1 MMKMT
6 DYTLMTYITNNY
18 MTLLLLASL
27 TVLLIANRKMKV
39 DGLQY
44 IWLIMGIVFTLTL
57 CEAFEDLCDLYM
69 WNYRLL
75 CIKTALSCWLY
86 PLMAMLELYLI
97 APIKRKLLVAIPY
110 IINFVLVFL
119 DIFDAHII
127 FLFEP
132 NHSFHGGFQPM
143 IPQLTL
149 GFYIF
154 TLGIYSII
162 FISKRSFSKGWI
174 VGFMVVSSLITV
186 IGEKVGYSEHYAE
199 TAAVAEIIVYYFFLA
214 AISYTETQK
223 KLYESRIELE
233 QENIRLMTAQIQPH
247 FIFNSL
253 STLQMLCYRDGK
265 AAADLIVVFGKYLR
279 ANIDSLE
286 SDKPIPFSTEL
297 EHIDQFISIIRA
309 GNKTKF
315 DVIYELQTK
324 NFSVP
329 PLTVQPIVENAIK
342 YGALTRSDGTGRV
355 TVKTEDAE
363 DKIMITITDN
373 GTGADLTDKQKE
385 HNSIGIKNAKKRLS
399 VQCGGLLEVSYTENG
414 SRSVITLPKSSKET
428 EAVV

>member
-1 MMKMT
+1 MT
-6 DYTLMTYITNNY
+6 EYTFMTYITNNY
-18 MTLLLLASL
+18 ITLLLLSAL
-27 TVLLIANRKMKV
+27 VLLLIANRKMKI

-44 IWLIMGIVFTLTL
+44 IWLIMGIVFTLTI
-57 CEAFEDLCDLYM
+57 CEAVEDMCDLYM
-69 WNYRLL
+69 WDYRLL
-75 CIKTALSCWLY
+75 YIKTAIVYWLY
-86 PLMAMLELYLI
+86 PVTALLELYLI

-110 IINFVLVFL
+110 IINFILVFL
-119 DIFDAHII
+119 DIFNAHII

-149 GFYIF
+149 CFYIVM
-154 TLGIYSII
+154 LGVYSVI
-162 FISKRSFSKGWI
+162 FISKRSFSKGCI
-174 VGFMVVSSLITV
+174 VGFIVLSSLITV
-186 IGEKVGYSEHYAE
+186 IGEKAGYSEGLTE
-199 TAAVAEIIVYYFFLA
+199 TVAVAEILVYYFFLA

-253 STLQMLCYRDGK
+253 STMQTLCYRDGK
-265 AAADLIVVFGKYLR
+265 AAADLIVVFGNYLR

-286 SDKPIPFSTEL
+286 SDKPIPFRTEL

-315 DVIYELQTK
+315 DVSYDLRTE

-329 PLTVQPIVENAIK
+329 PLTVQTIVENAIK
-342 YGALTRSDGTGRV
+342 YGALTRNDGTGMV
-355 TVKTEDAE
+355 TVKTEDAD
-363 DKIMITITDN
+363 DKIIITITDN

-385 HNSIGIKNAKKRLS
+385 HNSIGIENAKKRLS
-399 VQCGGLLEVSYTENG
+399 VQCGGTLDVSFTESG
-414 SRSVITLPKSSKET
+414 SKSVITLPKASKKT
-428 EAVV
+428 EAAV

>member
-1 MMKMT
+1 
-6 DYTLMTYITNNY
+6 
-18 MTLLLLASL
+18 
-27 TVLLIANRKMKV
+27 
-39 DGLQY
+39 
-44 IWLIMGIVFTLTL
+44 
-57 CEAFEDLCDLYM
+57 
-69 WNYRLL
+69 
-75 CIKTALSCWLY
+75 
-86 PLMAMLELYLI
+86 
-97 APIKRKLLVAIPY
+97 
-110 IINFVLVFL
+110 
-119 DIFDAHII
+119 
-127 FLFEP
+127 
-132 NHSFHGGFQPM
+132 M

-149 GFYIF
+149 GFYII

-199 TAAVAEIIVYYFFLA
+199 TAAVAEILVYYFFLA

-297 EHIDQFISIIRA
+297 EHIDQFISIVRA

-315 DVIYELQTK
+315 DVIYELQTED
-324 NFSVP
+324 FSVP

-355 TVKTEDAE
+355 TVKTEDADNE
-363 DKIMITITDN
+363 IIITITDN

>member
-1 MMKMT
+1 MT
-6 DYTLMTYITNNY
+6 EYTIMTYITNNY
-18 MTLLLLASL
+18 ITLLLLSAL
-27 TVLLIANRKMKV
+27 VLLLIANRKMKI

-44 IWLIMGIVFTLTL
+44 IWLIMGIVFTLNI
-57 CEAFEDLCDLYM
+57 CEAVEDMCDLYM
-69 WNYRLL
+69 WDYRLL
-75 CIKTALSCWLY
+75 YIKTAIVYWLY
-86 PLMAMLELYLI
+86 PLTALLELYLI

-110 IINFVLVFL
+110 IINFILVFL

-149 GFYIF
+149 GFYVI
-154 TLGIYSII
+154 TLGIYSVI
-162 FISKRSFSKGWI
+162 FISKRSFSKGCI
-174 VGFMVVSSLITV
+174 VGFMVLSSVLTI
-186 IGEKVGYSEHYAE
+186 IGEKVGFSEYYAE
-199 TAAVAEIIVYYFFLA
+199 AAAVTEIIVYYFFLA

-265 AAADLIVVFGKYLR
+265 AAADLIVVFGNYLR

-286 SDKPIPFSTEL
+286 SDKPIPFRTEL

-315 DVIYELQTK
+315 DVTYDLQTE

-342 YGALTRSDGTGRV
+342 YGALTRNDGTGMV
-355 TVKTEDAE
+355 TVKTEDAD
-363 DKIMITITDN
+363 DKIIITITDN

-385 HNSIGIKNAKKRLS
+385 HNSIGIENAKKRLS
-399 VQCGGLLEVSYTENG
+399 VQCGGTLDVSFTESG
-414 SRSVITLPKSSKET
+414 SKSVITLPKASKKT
-428 EAVV
+428 EAAV

>member
-1 MMKMT
+1 MT

-57 CEAFEDLCDLYM
+57 CEAVEDMCDLYM
-69 WNYRLL
+69 WDYRLL
-75 CIKTALSCWLY
+75 YIKTALSYWLY

-286 SDKPIPFSTEL
+286 SDKPISGKVTKQSLMLFMIFRRRAFPYRRSQSNLLLKMPSSTV
-297 EHIDQFISIIRA
+297 H
-309 GNKTKF
+309 
-315 DVIYELQTK
+315 
-324 NFSVP
+324 
-329 PLTVQPIVENAIK
+329 
-342 YGALTRSDGTGRV
+342 
-355 TVKTEDAE
+355 
-363 DKIMITITDN
+363 
-373 GTGADLTDKQKE
+373 
-385 HNSIGIKNAKKRLS
+385 
-399 VQCGGLLEVSYTENG
+399 
-414 SRSVITLPKSSKET
+414 
-428 EAVV
+428 